1 MGSNNNN
8 KINPN
13 NKSTR
18 TTKKPNLVTQ
28 SNGERGLKKNYPL
41 PLPNRENPPLTGPG
55 IFPSLLAAAAL
66 AYHCRSGLKS
76 PLVVSSLSLGY
87 FIFVSLFDNEY
98 YRMVIWELSGE
109 KLFDCLFICLF
120 DCLFFYFLYCVLLR
134 GFVLFDCLFF
144 YFLLL
149 YPASWIC
156 AVSCVMNDFGF
167 FFLIKI
173 LI

>member
-98 YRMVIWELSGE
+98 YRMVIWKVSGE

-120 DCLFFYFLYCVLLR
+120 IVFFFTFFTVSCYVDLCCLIVF
-134 GFVLFDCLFF
+134 FF

-167 FFLIKI
+167 FF
-173 LI
+173 